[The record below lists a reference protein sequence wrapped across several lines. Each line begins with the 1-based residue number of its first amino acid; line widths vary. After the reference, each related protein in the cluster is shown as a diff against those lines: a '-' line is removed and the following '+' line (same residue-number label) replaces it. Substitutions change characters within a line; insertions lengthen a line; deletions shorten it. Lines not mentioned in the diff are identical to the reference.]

1 MQNRHDQRRGTFTR
15 QSEGIVVLAVR
26 HQQLRV
32 EVAHVPVRALTGS
45 KARNAALKP
54 GFWFQNH
61 NDQLTRYLSLC
72 LSLIHGV
79 VY

>member
-1 MQNRHDQRRGTFTR
+1 MF
-15 QSEGIVVLAVR
+15 
-26 HQQLRV
+26 
-32 EVAHVPVRALTGS
+32 PVRALTGS

-54 GFWFQNH
+54 GFWFQNQ

>member
-1 MQNRHDQRRGTFTR
+1 MF
-15 QSEGIVVLAVR
+15 
-26 HQQLRV
+26 
-32 EVAHVPVRALTGS
+32 PVRALTGS